1 MSQVAS
7 TGESPALA
15 ALPGRGLKPW
25 DSLRSHHR
33 LALLVFVLVLL
44 AGLPTAWIKGRP
56 QYQAEASVQIAPRYM
71 RNLKEDQEL
80 DFQSNSQYR
89 QFVEHQ
95 RQNISRHDV
104 LLAALERLGAQRALW
119 QRAGDS
125 ERKAVDRLRDQLRV
139 SAVSDTYLVR
149 IGISGDKPEGLA
161 ELVNAV
167 AASFME
173 RMKAEEIYGADA
185 RSRTLKARESEL
197 EQDISAKVDQRGA
210 IARELSL
217 TTFAEGTP
225 NPFDQLIAGLRNRLS
240 DARQRRMDAEAA
252 LQAFRQRGDATL
264 ASRSVQE
271 TVLSDP
277 GLNSLKAALSARRA
291 ALLTQKSGLRADHPA
306 AIAADRELAEIDAE
320 IGRQGERLDGGVRSN
335 AMARLQGTAEQ
346 ALSVE
351 RGLQS
356 ELEQMEPQATR
367 FARLFQDAQTL
378 SADIAQLRSELDK
391 VRERLNFLS
400 VESSSFGF
408 VRLAAPALPPELPF
422 GPGRK
427 KLGLLVL
434 LAALGAGVAAAV
446 LRDLLDP
453 RVRTVNDAQRLMGM
467 PPAGWQ
473 IEHGGAASQPFAEE
487 QLRRMAAALIRTRQ
501 ARGQSLFGLSGCK
514 PGAGTT
520 SLVLDLAR
528 TLRTLGASVLV
539 VEANGFARDPRLAS
553 ERPGLQDWLEGRSRA
568 SALLEPATAREP
580 ARIHIGGQGRVTL
593 SRLDKLGELLRH
605 CARHHDFVLVDM
617 PPLLASADAELLVRH
632 VGQLLLVLD
641 AGSVTR
647 GELLRARRMLQ
658 SLDPDAVGFIVNRLA
673 TFAGGGYLREAMI
686 ESLTGRR
693 AQHFFTLPAWRLQ
706 AQAWMLRL
714 RRSPP

>member
-1 MSQVAS
+1 MDASQAPS
-7 TGESPALA
+7 
-15 ALPGRGLKPW
+15 LPGRGIKPW
-25 DSLRSHHR
+25 DSLMAHRR
-33 LALLVFVLVLL
+33 LALLVFTIVLL
-44 AGLPTAWIKGRP
+44 LGLPIAWVKGRP

-71 RNLKEDQEL
+71 RNLREDQEL

-104 LLAALERLGAQRALW
+104 LLAALERLGEQRALW
-119 QRAGDS
+119 QRSGDS
-125 ERKAVDRLRDQLRV
+125 DRQAVDKLRSQLNV

-149 IGISGDKPEGLA
+149 ISISGDKPEGLA

-173 RMKAEEIYGADA
+173 RMKAEEIYGSDA

-291 ALLTQKSGLRADHPA
+291 TLLMQKSGLRPDHPA
-306 AIAADRELAEIDAE
+306 ALAADRELAEIDAE
-320 IGRQGERLDGGVRSN
+320 IGRQGERLDNGVRSN
-335 AMARLQGTAEQ
+335 ALARLQGSAEQ
-346 ALSVE
+346 ALTVE
-351 RGLQS
+351 RGLQA

-408 VRLAAPALPPELPF
+408 VRLAAPALPPETPY

-427 KLGLLVL
+427 KLALLMM
-434 LAALGAGVAAAV
+434 LAALAAGAAAPL
-446 LRDLLDP
+446 LRDLLDR
-453 RVRTVNDAQRLMGM
+453 RVRTVNEAQALMGM
-467 PPAGWQ
+467 APAGWQ
-473 IEHGGAASQPFAEE
+473 IERHGPASDLFADE
-487 QLRRMAAALIRTRQ
+487 QLRRVAAALIRTRD
-501 ARGQSLFGLSGCK
+501 ARRQPLFGLTGCK
-514 PGAGTT
+514 PGAGAS
-520 SLVLDLAR
+520 SLVLDLAC
-528 TLRTLGASVLV
+528 TLQTLGFRVLV
-539 VEANGFARDPRLAS
+539 VEANGFARDARLAGPQ
-553 ERPGLQDWLEGRSRA
+553 PGLTDWLDGRA
-568 SALLEPATAREP
+568 EPSALLSPATAQRP
-580 ARIHIGGQGRVTL
+580 ACVHIGGQGRVAL
-593 SRLDKLGELLRH
+593 KRLDLLAEQLKRWS
-605 CARHHDFVLVDM
+605 AEHDFVLVDM
-617 PPLLASADAELLVRH
+617 PPLLSSADAELLVRCI
-632 VGQLLLVLD
+632 GQVLLVLD
-641 AGSVTR
+641 AGTVSR
-647 GELLRARRMLQ
+647 GEVLRARRMLQ
-658 SLDPDAVGFIVNRLA
+658 SLDPDAVGLIVNRVA
-673 TFAGGGYLREAMI
+673 AFNGGGYLRELMI
-686 ESLTGRR
+686 ENATARR
-693 AQHFFTLPAWRLQ
+693 IDKVFTFPAWRLRY
-706 AQAWMLRL
+706 AAWRL
-714 RRSPP
+714 QRKGSPS

>member
-1 MSQVAS
+1 MDADRA
-7 TGESPALA
+7 P
-15 ALPGRGLKPW
+15 ALPGRGIKPW
-25 DSLRSHHR
+25 DSLMAHRR
-33 LALLVFVLVLL
+33 LALIVFTIVLL
-44 AGLPTAWIKGRP
+44 LGLPIAWVKGRP

-71 RNLKEDQEL
+71 RNLREDQEL

-104 LLAALERLGAQRALW
+104 LLAALERLGEQRALW
-119 QRAGDS
+119 QRTGDS
-125 ERKAVDRLRDQLRV
+125 DRKAVDKLRSQLTV

-149 IGISGDKPEGLA
+149 ISITGHKPEGLA

-173 RMKAEEIYGADA
+173 RMKAEEIYGSDA

-252 LQAFRQRGDATL
+252 LQSFRQRGDATL

-291 ALLTQKSGLRADHPA
+291 SLLTQKSGLRPDHPA
-306 AIAADRELAEIDAE
+306 AVAADRELAEIEAE
-320 IGRQGERLDGGVRSN
+320 IGRQGERLDNGVRSN
-335 AMARLQGTAEQ
+335 ALARLQGSAEQ

-351 RGLQS
+351 RGLQT

-391 VRERLNFLS
+391 VRERINFLS

-408 VRLAAPALPPELPF
+408 VRLAAPALPPETPY

-427 KLGLLVL
+427 KLALMML
-434 LAALGAGVAAAV
+434 LAALAAGAVAPL
-446 LRDLLDP
+446 LRDLLDR
-453 RVRTVNDAQRLMGM
+453 RVRTVNEAQGLMGM
-467 PPAGWQ
+467 APAGWQ
-473 IEHGGAASQPFAEE
+473 IERQGPASDLFADE
-487 QLRRMAAALIRTRQ
+487 QLRRMAAALIRTRD
-501 ARGQSLFGLSGCK
+501 ARQQSLFGLTGCK
-514 PGAGTT
+514 PGAGV
-520 SLVLDLAR
+520 SGLVLDLAG
-528 TLRTLGASVLV
+528 TLQTLGFKVLV
-539 VEANGFARDPRLAS
+539 VEANGFARDARLAGPQ
-553 ERPGLQDWLEGRSRA
+553 PGLTDWLDGRA
-568 SALLEPATAREP
+568 EADALLSPATAQRP
-580 ARIHIGGQGRVTL
+580 ACVHIGGQGRVAL
-593 SRLDKLGELLRH
+593 KRLDLLAEQLKRWSE
-605 CARHHDFVLVDM
+605 AYDFVLVDM
-617 PPLLASADAELLVRH
+617 PPLLSSADAELLVRCI
-632 VGQLLLVLD
+632 GQVLLVLD
-641 AGSVTR
+641 AGRVSR
-647 GELLRARRMLQ
+647 GEALRARRMLQ
-658 SLDPDAVGFIVNRLA
+658 TLDPDAVGLIVNRVA
-673 TFAGGGYLREAMI
+673 AFNGGGYLRELMI
-686 ESLTGRR
+686 ENATARR
-693 AQHFFTLPAWRLQ
+693 IDKVFTAPAWRLRY
-706 AQAWMLRL
+706 AAWRL
-714 RRSPP
+714 QRKGSPS

>member
-1 MSQVAS
+1 MDASQAPS
-7 TGESPALA
+7 
-15 ALPGRGLKPW
+15 LPGRGIKPW
-25 DSLRSHHR
+25 DSLTAHRR
-33 LALLVFVLVLL
+33 LALLVFTIVMLL
-44 AGLPTAWIKGRP
+44 GLPIAWVKGRP

-71 RNLKEDQEL
+71 RNLREDQEL

-104 LLAALERLGAQRALW
+104 LLAALERLGEQRALW

-125 ERKAVDRLRDQLRV
+125 DRQAVDKLRSQLNV

-149 IGISGDKPEGLA
+149 ISISGSKPEGLA

-173 RMKAEEIYGADA
+173 RMKAEEIYGSDA

-197 EQDISAKVDQRGA
+197 EQAISAKVDQRGA

-291 ALLTQKSGLRADHPA
+291 TLLMQKSGLRPDHPA
-306 AIAADRELAEIDAE
+306 ALAADRELAEIDAE
-320 IGRQGERLDGGVRSN
+320 IGRQGERLDNGVRSN
-335 AMARLQGTAEQ
+335 ALARLQGSAEQ
-346 ALSVE
+346 ALTVE
-351 RGLQS
+351 RGLQA

-408 VRLAAPALPPELPF
+408 VRLAAPALPPETPY

-427 KLGLLVL
+427 KLALLMM
-434 LAALGAGVAAAV
+434 LAALAAGAAAPL
-446 LRDLLDP
+446 LRDLLDR
-453 RVRTVNDAQRLMGM
+453 RVRTVNEAQALMGM
-467 PPAGWQ
+467 APAGWQ
-473 IEHGGAASQPFAEE
+473 IERHGPASDLFADE
-487 QLRRMAAALIRTRQ
+487 QLRRMAAALIRTRD
-501 ARGQSLFGLSGCK
+501 ARQQPLFGLTGCK

-553 ERPGLQDWLEGRSRA
+553 RRPGLQDWLEGRARA

-580 ARIHIGGQGRVTL
+580 ARIHIGGEGRVTL

-632 VGQLLLVLD
+632 VGQVLLVLD
-641 AGSVTR
+641 AGTVSR
-647 GELLRARRMLQ
+647 GEVLRARRMLQ
-658 SLDPDAVGFIVNRLA
+658 SLDPDAVGLIVNRVA
-673 TFAGGGYLREAMI
+673 AFNGGGYLRELMI
-686 ESLTGRR
+686 ENATARR
-693 AQHFFTLPAWRLQ
+693 IDKVFTVPAWRLRY
-706 AQAWMLRL
+706 AAWRL
-714 RRSPP
+714 QRKGSPS